1 MRHGSRARRLL
12 LAAGDALVAVAAFA
26 GVVWLRRVVPLPG
39 TEGVLPASKVPLD
52 PWPWLAIV
60 AAVSLV
66 AHALA
71 ATRSEPLGS
80 LRERGGLLVA
90 SVLGAILLVGAFFVL
105 NRALPRTVGLL
116 YVPAAWGL
124 TAFFRAAVERLFPPG
139 TRSVLVLGSG
149 EDARRAAGA
158 LGAGEAPG
166 YRLLAWEEDAVATI
180 AEGDGRGAPR
190 GADAVVL
197 ASGDPREREA
207 FAALVERSAAEG
219 FELWLLPGLADVVSS
234 HVATRS
240 LGDLPLAPVVA
251 RGASAPAFAFRRAID
266 LVVGLPL
273 ALLGALP
280 VAVASLLVVLESPG
294 PAWIRQRR
302 VGRGGRELEVWK
314 LRSMRVDAEKET
326 GPVLARPGDER
337 VTRVGRWLRRS
348 RLDELP
354 QVLHVLSGEMTLVG
368 PRPERPELVARF
380 AAEEPLYRLR
390 HLVKP
395 GLTGLAQVMGAY
407 ATKPDVKLRYDLG
420 YLFHWNPVLDLFVL
434 ARTVT
439 TVLRVSGV

>member
-1 MRHGSRARRLL
+1 VTHGSAARRVL
-12 LAAGDALVAVAAFA
+12 LAAGDAVAAVAAFGA
-26 GVVWLRRVVPLPG
+26 VVWLRRVVPIPG
-39 TEGVLPASKVPLD
+39 TEGILPAAKVPLD
-52 PWPWLAIV
+52 PWPWLAVV
-60 AAVSLV
+60 AVVSFV
-66 AHALA
+66 AHTLA

-90 SVLGAILLVGAFFVL
+90 SVLGAILLVGAFFAL
-105 NRALPRTVGLL
+105 SRALPRTVALL
-116 YVPAAWGL
+116 YVPAAWAL
-124 TAFFRAAVERLFPPG
+124 TALFRAAVERLLPPG
-139 TRSVLVLGSG
+139 TRAVLVLGSG
-149 EDARRAAGA
+149 VDARRAAEA
-158 LGAGEAPG
+158 LDAGGAPG
-166 YRLLAWEEDAVATI
+166 YRLLAWEEDPVAAI
-180 AEGDGRGAPR
+180 AAGGGRGAPR

-197 ASGDPREREA
+197 ASGDPREKEA

-251 RGASAPAFAFRRAID
+251 HGASAAAFAFRRATD
-266 LVVGLPL
+266 LVVGVPL

-280 VAVASLLVVLESPG
+280 VALASLLVVLESPG

-302 VGRGGRELEVWK
+302 VGRGGREFEVWK
-314 LRSMRVDAEKET
+314 LRSMRVDAERET

-337 VTRVGRWLRRS
+337 VTRVGRWLRRT

-354 QVLHVLSGEMTLVG
+354 QLVHVVAGEMSLVG

-380 AAEEPLYRLR
+380 AEEEPLYRLR

>member
-1 MRHGSRARRLL
+1 MTHGSPARRAL
-12 LAAGDALVAVAAFA
+12 LAAGDALVAVAAFSA
-26 GVVWLRRVVPLPG
+26 VVWLRRLVPLPA
-39 TEGVLPASKVPLD
+39 TEGILPASKVPLD
-52 PWPWLAIV
+52 PWPWLAVV
-60 AAVSLV
+60 AAVSLL
-66 AHALA
+66 AHTLA

-90 SVLGAILLVGAFFVL
+90 SVLAALLLVGAFFVL
-105 NRALPRTVGLL
+105 GRALPRTVGLL
-116 YVPAAWGL
+116 YVPAAWAL
-124 TAFFRAAVERLFPPG
+124 TALFRGLVERLFPPG
-139 TRSVLVLGSG
+139 IRSVLVLGAG
-149 EDARRAAGA
+149 QDARRAAEA
-158 LGAGEAPG
+158 LGRGEVPG
-166 YRLLAWEEDAVATI
+166 YRLLAWESDAVTAI
-180 AEGDGRGAPR
+180 GEWEGHGAPR

-197 ASGDPREREA
+197 SSGDPREREA
-207 FAALVERSAAEG
+207 FAVLVERSAAEG
-219 FELWLLPGLADVVSS
+219 FELWLLPGLADVVAS

-251 RGASAPAFAFRRAID
+251 RGASPAAFALRRAID
-266 LVVGLPL
+266 FTVGVPL
-273 ALLGALP
+273 ALLGTLP
-280 VAVASLLVVLESPG
+280 VALAALLVVLESPG
-294 PAWIRQRR
+294 PPFLRQRR
-302 VGRGGRELEVWK
+302 VGRGGREFEVWK
-314 LRSMRVDAEKET
+314 LRSMRADAESGT
-326 GPVLARPGDER
+326 GPVLASPGDER
-337 VTRVGRWLRRS
+337 VTRVGRWLRRT

-354 QVLHVLSGEMTLVG
+354 QLLQVLSGEMSLVG

-380 AAEEPLYRLR
+380 AAEAPLYRLR